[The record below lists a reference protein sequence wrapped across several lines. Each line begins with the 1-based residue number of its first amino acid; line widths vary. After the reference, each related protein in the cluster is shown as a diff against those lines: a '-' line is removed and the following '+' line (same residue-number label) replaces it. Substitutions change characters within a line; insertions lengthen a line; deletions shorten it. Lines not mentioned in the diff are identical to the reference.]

1 MQCLVRSKFAFR
13 RPWNPLILESEWHY
27 GRQPHI
33 SQIQIQPDR
42 PRDVGTVL
50 ISTVRRDL
58 VHFPVPI
65 SGLLHRLT

>member
-1 MQCLVRSKFAFR
+1 MPSSQQVRI
-13 RPWNPLILESEWHY
+13 PETLESQNPGIRVALWQATPY
-27 GRQPHI
+27 I
-33 SQIQIQPDR
+33 QIQIQPDR
-42 PRDVGTVL
+42 LRDVRTVL